1 MSNQSEILDSVMD
14 MAKAAH
20 QFNSQL
26 VKAGID
32 TTDALIKE
40 FTKDTEE
47 EKTELSMEEAIRDR
61 LVNGFKNW
69 NGGYDGWLEWC
80 NTLYE
85 PDVHYN
91 VYGKRLTLPKCS
103 DTVKKT
109 R

>member
-47 EKTELSMEEAIRDR
+47 EKTELQKIFQTWSI
-61 LVNGFKNW
+61 N
-69 NGGYDGWLEWC
+69 
-80 NTLYE
+80 
-85 PDVHYN
+85 
-91 VYGKRLTLPKCS
+91 
-103 DTVKKT
+103 
-109 R
+109 